1 MTIFE
6 LKIFWI
12 TIAPTYYWL
21 MYAIWLL
28 FWYFV
33 FIKRWIFSKEKV
45 ESLFIYVFLWVL
57 LWWRLGYVLFY
68 NLSDYLA
75 NPLSIIN
82 VTEWWMSFHW
92 GVIWVLIAMF
102 LFSKIH
108 KENFFVLWDEIVT
121 VLPVWLFLWRIW
133 NYLNKELL
141 GFAWYNWPLAIEK
154 WWISYFPSPLLEA
167 FLEWIVLY
175 FILNFIYRKKKFKA
189 WQVWALFLVFYSIFR
204 IFVEIFF
211 RTPDSQIG
219 YIFWFLTM
227 WEILSFPMLIIWMI
241 LFFILWKN
249 EKKS

>member
-57 LWWRLGYVLFY
+57 LW
-68 NLSDYLA
+68 
-75 NPLSIIN
+75 
-82 VTEWWMSFHW
+82 
-92 GVIWVLIAMF
+92 
-102 LFSKIH
+102 KIH

-189 WQVWALFLVFYSIFR
+189 WQVWALFLVFYATFR
-204 IFVEIFF
+204 IFVEMFF

-219 YIFWFLTM
+219 YIFWVFTM
-227 WEILSFPMLIIWMI
+227 WEILSFPMFFLWII
-241 LFFILWKN
+241 LFFVLWKN